1 MNVMTPAPVLAL
13 AADYYRSPEVFAR
26 ARKRIFLRSWQFACH
41 ESRLPE
47 PGDYFAFSVFDQDLF
62 VIRGKDGGLRCFFN
76 VCRHR
81 GHLLVEGTGRTRL
94 VVCPYHAWSY
104 GLDGRLVSAPGTRE
118 LPGFDRASI
127 CLTEVRLEV
136 FCGFV
141 FVNLDPDALAMAE
154 VYPGVERAIRAL
166 CPDIDERSFA
176 HEHAAVERCN
186 WLVGVENYN
195 ECYHCKVVHQTF
207 ASGVIDPKSY
217 NIQPFGETR
226 CLRHSAKAQA
236 GDTAW
241 YDTSG
246 SDYGSFFL
254 WPSFSLQIY
263 PSGLI
268 NTYHWQPL
276 AVEETRVWRGWY
288 SPGGIVEDSLQKV
301 IDLDRDT
308 TFAEDL
314 ALVEGVQRGLRSLG
328 YRPGPLV
335 INPAEGIESEHS
347 IAKLHEWMREAVDD

>member
-1 MNVMTPAPVLAL
+1 MNVMTAAPVLAL
-13 AADYYRSPEVFAR
+13 SADYYRSPEVFAR

-141 FVNLDPDALAMAE
+141 FVNLDPDAPAMAE
-154 VYPGVERAIRAL
+154 VYPGVEPAIRAL
-166 CPDIDERSFA
+166 CPDIDQRSFA
-176 HEHAAVERCN
+176 H
-186 WLVGVENYN
+186 
-195 ECYHCKVVHQTF
+195 
-207 ASGVIDPKSY
+207 
-217 NIQPFGETR
+217 
-226 CLRHSAKAQA
+226 
-236 GDTAW
+236 
-241 YDTSG
+241 
-246 SDYGSFFL
+246 
-254 WPSFSLQIY
+254 
-263 PSGLI
+263 
-268 NTYHWQPL
+268 
-276 AVEETRVWRGWY
+276 
-288 SPGGIVEDSLQKV
+288 
-301 IDLDRDT
+301 
-308 TFAEDL
+308 
-314 ALVEGVQRGLRSLG
+314 
-328 YRPGPLV
+328 
-335 INPAEGIESEHS
+335 
-347 IAKLHEWMREAVDD
+347 